1 MPLPLSRGQL
11 ALLLALRPQWA
22 ELVMIRACGALGA
35 AAAGF
40 SGLAYSQTRARASA
54 GMSAAGDL
62 MHPAHTT
69 PLRSGKEF
77 KSFLEANVSAGRTV
91 FVRWIASPQ

>member
-54 GMSAAGDL
+54 AGDL